1 MLDKIKRLR
10 DFIGKE
16 VWTLFLLAT
25 MVGFLWFIVESSFVF
40 VIQSFF
46 MSICLMEKSKTML
59 PHWFPDSVFSTTLIL
74 IGFGI
79 IRGIVVAM
87 RYYLSIATGQSF
99 VVHQKKRILEVALN
113 NGSQMAIH
121 EVMMAFSEYT
131 NTGAYTLQMIAQL
144 INNFVSI
151 CLFVIAG
158 FYLTPR
164 EFLLSIVL
172 LSIVLIP
179 SRNLNKTIDGVG
191 HILYIEKEKVV
202 QIIMNGLRNNLFL
215 QIYHLVDG
223 EVNAGKESLNRYQ
236 KAHQRYGVSTGLKQ
250 SFSQVMGA
258 VIVAIVTYISLTYF
272 HTPGAKLLSFFY
284 IFMRLAQCASDFYSV
299 TSDIKIQMHGM
310 KKLYDWNLKLNRFKE
325 INPVL
330 EIEVPKNNLLDI
342 SIKVQGISFG
352 FDDKIVLKD
361 VSFELRKGEMLL
373 VRGESGAGKSTLLSL
388 LLGLN
393 KPNQGSVLINDFH
406 PEMIRKSLSDQ
417 IGYVGPEPFLISG
430 SVREN
435 LIYGHFDPKS
445 VTDKMLWE
453 SLERA
458 QLKAE
463 IDQLPHKLDE
473 HLLEKTQFS
482 TGQKQRLS
490 IARALVRNP
499 SLFILDE
506 ATANLDPDTEKRFI
520 ELLNTIAKDMTTIVV
535 SHKDSF
541 NSICTKLIT
550 LQKIV

>member
-25 MVGFLWFIVESSFVF
+25 IVGFLWFIVESSFVF

-46 MSICLMEKSKTML
+46 MSIGLMEKSKTML

-191 HILYIEKEKVV
+191 HIIYIEREKVV

-236 KAHQRYGVSTGLKQ
+236 KAHQRFGVSTGLKQ
-250 SFSQVMGA
+250 SFSQVMGS

-284 IFMRLAQCASDFYSV
+284 IFMRLAQCASEFF
-299 TSDIKIQMHGM
+299 Q
-310 KKLYDWNLKLNRFKE
+310 
-325 INPVL
+325 
-330 EIEVPKNNLLDI
+330 
-342 SIKVQGISFG
+342 
-352 FDDKIVLKD
+352 
-361 VSFELRKGEMLL
+361 
-373 VRGESGAGKSTLLSL
+373 
-388 LLGLN
+388 
-393 KPNQGSVLINDFH
+393 
-406 PEMIRKSLSDQ
+406 
-417 IGYVGPEPFLISG
+417 
-430 SVREN
+430 
-435 LIYGHFDPKS
+435 
-445 VTDKMLWE
+445 
-453 SLERA
+453 
-458 QLKAE
+458 
-463 IDQLPHKLDE
+463 
-473 HLLEKTQFS
+473 
-482 TGQKQRLS
+482 
-490 IARALVRNP
+490 
-499 SLFILDE
+499 
-506 ATANLDPDTEKRFI
+506 
-520 ELLNTIAKDMTTIVV
+520 
-535 SHKDSF
+535 
-541 NSICTKLIT
+541 
-550 LQKIV
+550 